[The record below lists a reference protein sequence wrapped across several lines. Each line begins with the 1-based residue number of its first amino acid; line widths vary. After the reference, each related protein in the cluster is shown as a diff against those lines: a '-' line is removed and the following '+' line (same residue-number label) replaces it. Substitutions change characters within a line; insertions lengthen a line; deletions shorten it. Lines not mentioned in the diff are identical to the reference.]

1 MSLFI
6 TFYSVFN
13 SLVAFFEY
21 KEDDVFPKPPSY
33 NVATSLPS
41 YDEAERSKAESAVP
55 LVTDRVSVCAHFRG
69 DYSE

>member
-6 TFYSVFN
+6 TFYSVFD

-41 YDEAERSKAESAVP
+41 YDEAERSKAESTVP
-55 LVTDRVSVCAHFRG
+55 LVTDRVSVCAYFRG